1 MERYTISGRIKHFL
15 STVVD
20 ENVSKFSRLIKLNH
34 LLISSTFALRKQ
46 MFVNKKNKCFIVLQN
61 ISHQKC
67 FTNVWMTMFHR
78 SAKPA
83 SLGSTHETA
92 AAPKLRLTELIKLT
106 LQCNIGIWPSQNSR
120 SGL

>member
-1 MERYTISGRIKHFL
+1 MFHRFTEYKPPKMLH
-15 STVVD
+15 
-20 ENVSKFSRLIKLNH
+20 KRLD
-34 LLISSTFALRKQ
+34 
-46 MFVNKKNKCFIVLQN
+46 
-61 ISHQKC
+61 
-67 FTNVWMTMFHR
+67 WMTMFHR